1 MTLSMDR
8 RALLAGAAAVA
19 TLSALPALAAQTTTL
34 IVPYPPGG
42 AVDILGRILA
52 EKLGPKL
59 GGQVVVENRGG
70 AGGSIGVAALAK
82 AEPDGAT
89 LGVLN
94 VTQLIVNKY
103 LYASLPY
110 DPDKDLAPVSR
121 VATGTILCVASAEVA
136 KERGWK
142 TFRDLIAW
150 SKANPDQVRMG
161 SSGVGTISHLGIE
174 LVKAK
179 SGASIVHVPYKG
191 GGPALVDLLGG
202 VVEIMFDVIPALAPH
217 VKDGKLVALAVG
229 SRERIAAFPDVPSMK
244 EFAISAS
251 ARSTSRPG
259 MRWRVPRAFRTT
271 SAPRSATRWPRRQRT
286 RGSGRSWSRRASRRS
301 STDRRP
307 SSKSASRTRTRCG
320 RSWCGFQA
328 RRSSEAS
335 LKANRSNRC
344 ATVMPGLD
352 PGIHPL
358 AQRDGSP
365 GQARQ

>member
-1 MTLSMDR
+1 MTLRIDR
-8 RALLAGAAAVA
+8 RALLAGSAAVA
-19 TLSALPALAAQTTTL
+19 TLSALPALAQTTTL

-52 EKLGPKL
+52 EKLGPRL

-82 AEPDGAT
+82 AEPDGTT

-110 DPDKDLAPVSR
+110 DPDRDLAPISR
-121 VATGTILCVASAEVA
+121 VATGTILCVAKADVA

-142 TFRDLIAW
+142 SFRDLIAW

-229 SRERIAAFPDVPSMK
+229 SRERIAAFPEVPSMK
-244 EFAISAS
+244 ELADLGLGEVDVQTWYAVAGPKGLSD
-251 ARSTSRPG
+251 
-259 MRWRVPRAFRTT
+259 
-271 SAPRSATRWPRRQRT
+271 
-286 RGSGRSWSRRASRRS
+286 
-301 STDRRP
+301 DRRTELADALAEAVADP
-307 SSKSASRTRTRCG
+307 QVKARLEPAGFTPVVDASPADLEKRIADENPMWKELVRISG
-320 RSWCGFQA
+320 A
-328 RRSSEAS
+328 KIE
-335 LKANRSNRC
+335 
-344 ATVMPGLD
+344 
-352 PGIHPL
+352 
-358 AQRDGSP
+358 
-365 GQARQ
+365 